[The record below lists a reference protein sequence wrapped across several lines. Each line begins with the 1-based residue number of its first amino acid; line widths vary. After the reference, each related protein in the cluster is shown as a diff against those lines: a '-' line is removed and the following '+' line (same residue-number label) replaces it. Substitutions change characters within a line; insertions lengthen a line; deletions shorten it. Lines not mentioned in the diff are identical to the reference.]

1 MRKQERLNEILNLV
15 NKMGTVYV
23 QDIMESMNV
32 SDMTV
37 RRDLI
42 ELEEKGFI
50 IRIRNG
56 ATTTQQSNFKELP
69 HEEKLLKNIIL
80 KRQVAKKAINFIE
93 EGDTIFLGPG
103 TSIEF
108 LAEEITTK
116 ELRVIT
122 NCLPIFQELSKKKSD
137 TFKVILLGGEI
148 RDTSQAFVGEIP
160 NSIIGKMY
168 FNKMFFSGNGIADGL
183 VKASSF
189 DEAYTQKKALERS
202 TEGYLLIDSSKIG
215 KEDFTSICSL
225 SKVTAIITD
234 DNCEDDCDELKNYT
248 QVI

>member
-23 QDIMESMNV
+23 QDIMDNMNV

-37 RRDLI
+37 RRDLS
-42 ELEEKGFI
+42 ELEEKGLI

-69 HEEKLLKNIIL
+69 HEEKLLKNITL

>member
-1 MRKQERLNEILNLV
+1 MRKQERLNEILNLI
-15 NKMGTVYV
+15 NKIGTVYV
-23 QDIMESMNV
+23 QDIMDNMNV

-37 RRDLI
+37 RRDLM
-42 ELEEKGFI
+42 ELEEKGLI

-56 ATTTQQSNFKELP
+56 ATANQQPNYRELP
-69 HEEKLLKNIIL
+69 HEEKLMKNIIL
-80 KRQVAKKAINFIE
+80 KRQIAKKAIKFIE

-103 TSIEF
+103 TSIEL

-122 NCLPIFQELSKKKSD
+122 NCLPVFHELSKKKSD
-137 TFKVILLGGEI
+137 KFKVILLGGEI
-148 RDTSQAFVGEIP
+148 RDTTQAFVGEIP
-160 NSIIGKMY
+160 NSIIGKMH
-168 FNKMFFSGNGIADGL
+168 FNKMFFSGNGIANGL

-225 SKVTAIITD
+225 EKITAIIIE
-234 DNCEDDCDELKNYT
+234 DNSEADYSELKNYT
-248 QVI
+248 KVI

>member
-1 MRKQERLNEILNLV
+1 MRKQERLNEILNLI
-15 NKMGTVYV
+15 NKIGTVYV
-23 QDIMESMNV
+23 QDIMDNMNV

-37 RRDLI
+37 RRDLM
-42 ELEEKGFI
+42 ELEEKGLI

-56 ATTTQQSNFKELP
+56 ATANQQPNYRELP
-69 HEEKLLKNIIL
+69 HEEKLMQNIIL
-80 KRQVAKKAINFIE
+80 KRQIAKKAIKFIE

-103 TSIEF
+103 TSIEL

-122 NCLPIFQELSKKKSD
+122 NCLPVFHELSKKKSD
-137 TFKVILLGGEI
+137 KFKVILLGGEI
-148 RDTSQAFVGEIP
+148 RDTTQAFVGEIP
-160 NSIIGKMY
+160 NSIIGKMH
-168 FNKMFFSGNGIADGL
+168 FNKMFFSGNGIANGL

-225 SKVTAIITD
+225 EKITAIIIE
-234 DNCEDDCDELKNYT
+234 DNSEVDYSELKNYT
-248 QVI
+248 KVL